1 MGSIRYAYA
10 MREVLEYLKGI
21 RKEDL
26 DKIPYNVLKYLE
38 ENASR
43 EYECNID
50 YEKPLKELNLMNES
64 KGIIGW
70 ICYKYWCDTEEKK
83 REFLNKL
90 NENEKKFEE
99 TLKENYDV
107 DNIFFKNRK
116 RDYSKKIQFKEND
129 LIIKKESKIKRLCN
143 KLFNIIKR

>member
-1 MGSIRYAYA
+1 MVSIRYAYA

-107 DNIFFKNRK
+107 DNIFFKKRK
-116 RDYSKKIQFKEND
+116 RD
-129 LIIKKESKIKRLCN
+129 
-143 KLFNIIKR
+143 